1 MPSSLDE
8 SRSEGFLASS
18 SGTGY
23 LWVEALVQLLT
34 GLSLPE
40 VVLVLSL
47 RLATF
52 CLPHFGSVHCLC
64 CLYGV
69 VVTCQFSSSLDECRS
84 GMGPGLLILR

>member
-1 MPSSLDE
+1 MH
-8 SRSEGFLASS
+8 
-18 SGTGY
+18 
-23 LWVEALVQLLT
+23 LLT

-52 CLPHFGSVHCLC
+52 GLPHSGSVHCLG
-64 CLYGV
+64 CLCGV
-69 VVTCQFSSSLDECRS
+69 VDTCQFPSSLVECSS